1 MKRVK
6 SELLKKEFKKI
17 NQNLVIGLISIVLT
31 IICGVAI
38 VYEDGKEPRNTT
50 NLHNIIEES
59 NTDNINGNVEIA
71 TIYQKIKSTNS
82 EYGLYVITDGTYL
95 YLANLKNELAN
106 ELIKNE
112 NLEKEPY
119 TVYGKTKITDS
130 YSKKIIIEWYNQI
143 VNKEDRITSSKFE
156 TYFGGIY
163 LDTNE
168 AVESPILIVLAIT
181 AMLASIFS
189 ITFILVFIIRKIQT
203 ESTLKKLSDEDL
215 EKIEKELADSDT
227 FHYEKAHLILTKN
240 YIISLTGKMLI
251 TNYKDLVWIYEY
263 RLRQYGI
270 TTNKSLMAM
279 LKNGKV
285 KALLQVDG
293 VTKKSTAIIKE
304 VVETIV
310 SKNPKLLVGYT
321 SENKKLAKEIIKEN
335 KTV

>member
-106 ELIKNE
+106 ELVKNE

-143 VNKEDRITSSKFE
+143 VNKEDRITSSEFE

-321 SENKKLAKEIIKEN
+321 SENKKLAKEIVKEN

>member
-143 VNKEDRITSSKFE
+143 VNKEDRITSSEFE

-251 TNYKDLVWIYEY
+251 TNYKGLVWIYEY